1 MEQSQLIET
10 FQISSKILK
19 QDRTINVWIP
29 NDFKDD
35 VLPVLYL
42 LDGGLQE
49 KFNQIQQLLIHLIK
63 ENKIKPVLL
72 VGIENI
78 ERNYDFTG
86 NTTVRKDR
94 KWVPKYG
101 NAARFKRFITEEL
114 IPTIDTKYKTN
125 HKNAI
130 VGESLGGLLVMDLLY
145 HHPEHFKSFISIDP
159 SLWWNNHLLIDEIM
173 NGMDLNHLKD
183 KKLWIAASQVISI
196 SELTDQFVSKLKSNP
211 NLNNNWL
218 YIEDK
223 NQTHFTI
230 FNHTIQEAL
239 HWILKK

>member
-1 MEQSQLIET
+1 MEQSQFIES

-35 VLPVLYL
+35 DLPVLYL

-49 KFNQIQQLLIHLIK
+49 KFNHIQQLLIHLIN

-86 NTTVRKDR
+86 NTTVRRDR

-101 NAARFKRFITEEL
+101 NASRFKRFITEEL
-114 IPTIDTKYKTN
+114 IPTIDTKP
-125 HKNAI
+125 I
-130 VGESLGGLLVMDLLY
+130 
-145 HHPEHFKSFISIDP
+145 
-159 SLWWNNHLLIDEIM
+159 
-173 NGMDLNHLKD
+173 
-183 KKLWIAASQVISI
+183 KKMQL
-196 SELTDQFVSKLKSNP
+196 
-211 NLNNNWL
+211 
-218 YIEDK
+218 
-223 NQTHFTI
+223 
-230 FNHTIQEAL
+230 
-239 HWILKK
+239 